1 MQPEETASEAE
12 GEADPDAKDDLP
24 ASNSGKRR
32 SGYEALDIIFRP
44 YTQAAEGAL
53 HLWLGNTRMGKTFA
67 NNILVTELLKR
78 KHVDTVFT
86 VDEKDPEK
94 PQYGGTFRANVK
106 HLYAHP
112 LLPHEDKTHV
122 NFRGCSYR
130 SDVRDIVD
138 HGELAGMIWSLK
150 RTVPKSRLCLNIDE
164 LADATNG
171 YQNWKSDENA
181 QIYRKGAGIRIS
193 TTATTQLPQNLPREA
208 YGLSQTIGLFR
219 LDAREMDY
227 LVSKRTITPD
237 IVPLMATLER
247 GDFVLYVRGEGL
259 LPHVFRF

>member
-1 MQPEETASEAE
+1 MANETETKPDESLPVSEKSA
-12 GEADPDAKDDLP
+12 
-24 ASNSGKRR
+24 RR

-44 YTQAAEGAL
+44 FTQAGEGAL
-53 HLWLGNTRMGKTFA
+53 HLWLGNTRMGKTYA

-94 PQYGGTFRANVK
+94 PQYGGTFRSNVRHVYK
-106 HLYAHP
+106 SP
-112 LLPHEDKTHV
+112 LLPHEDKTHI
-122 NFRGCSYR
+122 NFRGAALN
-130 SDVRDIVD
+130 SDIAEVVD
-138 HGELAGMIWSLK
+138 HGELAKMVWGLK
-150 RTVPKSRLCLNIDE
+150 RTVPKLRLCLNIDE

-171 YQNWKSDENA
+171 YQAWKSDENA

-237 IVPLMATLER
+237 VVPLMAKLER
-247 GDFVLYVRGEGL
+247 GDFLLYVRGEGL